1 MNYIKN
7 NRRAGQFGTT
17 LLELSVVIAVILL
30 LVGVTFVGIN
40 AWRNS
45 SNSAA
50 CVLNL
55 SSIQKAV
62 RSYQNINNLNVGD
75 ALTSD
80 KIIGAGLL
88 LEVGPQCPQTKTD
101 YTYGKTVPATGA
113 AYGTCPANPPH
124 APSATQLA
132 AW

>member
-1 MNYIKN
+1 MNYIKT
-7 NRRAGQFGTT
+7 NRRALQSGTT

-45 SNSAA
+45 ANNAA
-50 CVLNL
+50 CILNL
-55 SSIQKAV
+55 SSVQKAV
-62 RSYQNINNLNVGD
+62 RSYQNLNNLNVGD

-88 LEVGPQCPQTKTD
+88 LEVGPNCPQTKSA
-101 YTYGKTVPATGA
+101 YTYAATVPATGV
-113 AYGTCPANPPH
+113 AYATCPAKPAH
-124 APSATQLA
+124 APTATQIA